1 MNRNVGR
8 LTRKGAFMPNSSHEI
23 TKAFWA
29 LGDYFS
35 RMGGAARY
43 FNMPESD
50 IPLYIACQ
58 LATKHCPSFEPK
70 DYVASQFVEAAS
82 PVLEKVHSHLELVT
96 AQGSELAGLICEFV
110 NFANSKLKEHDRSAQ
125 WKRFTEWSNRTYAQP
140 IIPPD
145 AAR

>member
-1 MNRNVGR
+1 MS
-8 LTRKGAFMPNSSHEI
+8 NSSNEI

-35 RMGGAARY
+35 RLGGAGRY

-58 LATKHCPSFEPK
+58 LAHIHSPSFEPK
-70 DYVASQFVEAAS
+70 EYVSPQFMEAAS
-82 PVLEKVHSHLELVT
+82 PVLEEVHTHLNRVSV
-96 AQGSELAGLICEFV
+96 QDGELAGLIYEFV
-110 NFANSKLKEHDRSAQ
+110 SFANSKLKENDRSSR
-125 WKRFTEWSNRTYAQP
+125 WNKFCEWVSRTDAQP
-140 IIPPD
+140 GSQPD

>member
-1 MNRNVGR
+1 MS
-8 LTRKGAFMPNSSHEI
+8 NSSHEI

-35 RMGGAARY
+35 RLGGAARY

-58 LATKHCPSFEPK
+58 LANKHSPSFEPR
-70 DYVASQFVEAAS
+70 DYVIHQFVEAAS
-82 PVLEKVHSHLELVT
+82 PVLKEVHFHLELVH
-96 AQGSELAGLICEFV
+96 AQGDELASLIFEFV

-125 WKRFTEWSNRTYAQP
+125 WDRFSEWSIRTYAHP
-140 IIPPD
+140 IIPRD